1 MDDCVRASVGT
12 ASEAGSR
19 SAVEE
24 EVERRRRGVRQY
36 QCRDKVSEW
45 VDVVWG

>member
-24 EVERRRRGVRQY
+24 EERRRRGVRQY